1 MHKLGKNK
9 KLKRK
14 IKKEIVIK
22 FWDSEILERKASKF
36 GTGAHVIIPKKYAGK
51 KVKIVIGGEKENE

>member
-1 MHKLGKNK
+1 MSKLDKNK

-22 FWDSEILERKASKF
+22 FWCSEILERKASKF
-36 GTGAHVIIPKKYAGK
+36 GTGAHVIIPKEHTGK
-51 KVKIVIGGEKENE
+51 KIKIIVGEDKNE